1 MRDSILE
8 LKENGALKRRIIE
21 VAVFAVLYFVIFT
34 LLEQRDSDVYIFH
47 NRLDEIIPYRPEF
60 IIPYVLWFP
69 YMAVSVLYF
78 LLLDTDGTDYR
89 RMTRPLAFGCV
100 VFLVISFMFPNGQD
114 LRPDDAGSGIC
125 ARVVDSLYSG
135 DTSTNVFPSL
145 HVYNSVAACYAWL
158 MSAALKGHNLI
169 KAAIF
174 ILTVSIVLS
183 TMFVK
188 QHSSVDVAGALALNS
203 LCILGIYLI
212 GRSGQK
218 TGEES
223 RV

>member
-69 YMAVSVLYF
+69 YMALSVLYF
-78 LLLDTDGTDYR
+78 LLLDTDGTDYK

-100 VFLVISFMFPNGQD
+100 IFLIISFLFPNGQD
-114 LRPDDAGSGIC
+114 LRPDDAGKGFFADIVS
-125 ARVVDSLYSG
+125 SLYKG
-135 DTSTNVFPSL
+135 DTATNVFPSL
-145 HVYNSVAACYAWL
+145 HVYNSMAACYAWL
-158 MSAALKGHNLI
+158 TSRVLKGHTVIKILI
-169 KAAIF
+169 A
-174 ILTVSIVLS
+174 LLSVSIVLS

-188 QHSSVDVAGALALNS
+188 QHSSIDVAGGLALNVI
-203 LCILGIYLI
+203 CIAGMYLI
-212 GRSGQK
+212 GRRRTDIRRDDG
-218 TGEES
+218 
-223 RV
+223 V